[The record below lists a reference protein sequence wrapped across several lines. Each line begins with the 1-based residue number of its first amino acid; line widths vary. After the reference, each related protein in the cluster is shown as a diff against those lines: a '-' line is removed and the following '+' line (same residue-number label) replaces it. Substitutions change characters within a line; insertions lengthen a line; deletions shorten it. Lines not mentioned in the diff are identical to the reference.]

1 MQIKVDVS
9 NISLDSV
16 IGTHYTQTDEDTY
29 RDEPETLADA
39 VAAQIALAL
48 QADDEFKTLR
58 ARVLDLRN
66 EEIREQVKPIVAA
79 AIAAPVQRTNSYGNP
94 VGEPVPMTELIVKE
108 VHDYLGKRDSY
119 ARDSQTVVQKLI
131 REQVDLALK
140 NELKDAIADEKAKVV
155 AAVRAKAADL
165 IATAVREG
173 VGR

>member
-1 MQIKVDVS
+1 MEIKVDVS

-16 IGTHYTQTDEDTY
+16 IGTHYTQTGEDTY
-29 RDEPETLADA
+29 RDEPETLADV

-48 QADDEFKTLR
+48 QKDEEFKTLR

-79 AIAAPVQRTNSYGNP
+79 AIAAPVQRTNSYGSP
-94 VGEPVPMTELIVKE
+94 VGEPVPLTELIVKE
-108 VHDYLGKRDSY
+108 ARDVLTKRDGY
-119 ARDSQTVVQKLI
+119 GRDSLTLVQKII
-131 REQVDLALK
+131 RDEVDRAIKHELADIVA
-140 NELKDAIADEKAKVV
+140 EEKAKVV